1 MAILCLLSPGMSKD
15 TWKGGK
21 SRKAG
26 EGGEDRRQDG
36 TVLHLIFQV
45 RGVTRRQT
53 VLEIR

>member
-15 TWKGGK
+15 TWKGGE
-21 SRKAG
+21 SRKAR